1 MPSSHQTTE
10 MIMTLGNELY
20 LAMVVGVF
28 VVFTAVLAYQTWSQ
42 SEPKPKPK
50 PKPAPARVAHPHPA
64 DGVRI

>member
-1 MPSSHQTTE
+1 

-50 PKPAPARVAHPHPA
+50 PAPARVAHPHPA

>member
-1 MPSSHQTTE
+1 
-10 MIMTLGNELY
+10 MTLGNELY

-50 PKPAPARVAHPHPA
+50 PAPARVAHTHPA